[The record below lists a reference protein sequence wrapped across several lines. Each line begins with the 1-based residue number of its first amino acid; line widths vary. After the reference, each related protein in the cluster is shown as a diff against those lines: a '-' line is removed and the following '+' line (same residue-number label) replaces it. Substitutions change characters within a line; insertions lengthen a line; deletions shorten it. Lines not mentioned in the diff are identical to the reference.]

1 MSKVT
6 KELCRLFKIS
16 HLRTSVYHPQTD
28 GLVERFNKTLK
39 NMLKKVV
46 DRDGR
51 NWDFLLPYLMFA
63 IREVPQASTGYSPFE
78 LVYGRHP
85 RGLLDIA
92 KETWE
97 GQTTPFKTVIEHVS
111 MMQDRIAAVMPLV
124 REHME
129 QAQEAQR
136 RVYNRGAKMRSFNP
150 GDKVLVLVPT
160 AESKFLAKW
169 QGPYEIVEKKSEVN
183 YKVLQPGRRK
193 TEQIYHINL
202 LKLWKDREALLS
214 TPATSNPMARPT
226 PEVPIADTLSVAQ
239 RNEVKEFLRGNTDFF
254 SEIPG
259 LTTVVHHD
267 IVVEPGVLINVKPY
281 RIPEARREA
290 VSAEIGKML
299 ALGIIEESH
308 SDWSSPIVLVPKPD
322 GSIRFCNDFR
332 KLNAVSRFDA
342 YPMPRVDELIDQ
354 LGTARYITTLD
365 LTKGYWQIPLTNR
378 AREKT
383 AFSTPDGSFQYTRMP
398 FGLHGAPA
406 SFQRLMDRLLKAHR
420 RYAAAYLDDVVIH
433 SPDWQTHLVR
443 VQAVVD
449 SLKEA
454 GLTANPKKCAIGSEE
469 AKYLGYVIGRGLVK
483 PQIDKVEAIQ
493 KWPQPQNKKQVR
505 AFLGITGYYRRFVPN
520 FATMASPLTDLTKG
534 TKSGLVRWSP
544 EADSAF
550 KALKRA
556 LCTQPVLVAPDFSG
570 DFVVQT
576 DASNVGLGAVL
587 SQVREGEEHPVV
599 YLSRKLNRHEQNYAI
614 VEKECLAI
622 KWALDALRYYLLG
635 RQFRLITDHS
645 PLQWMCNSKE
655 RNSRVTRWF
664 LALQAFR
671 FTVEH
676 RAGRL
681 QANADALSRAPT
693 LLLRLLSRRGWS
705 RGGGYVTRGE
715 EWCLRDG
722 MCPLE
727 FCHIVGTSTPG
738 RSLGSARGT
747 QISGFCSSPWGG
759 LID

>member
-46 DRDGR
+46 DKDGR

-63 IREVPQASTGYSPFE
+63 IREVPQASTGYSPFD

-169 QGPYEIVEKKSEVN
+169 QGPYEIAEKKSEVN

-193 TEQIYHINL
+193 TEQIY
-202 LKLWKDREALLS
+202 
-214 TPATSNPMARPT
+214 RPT

-254 SEIPG
+254 SEMPG

-267 IVVEPGVLINVKPY
+267 IVVEPGVRINVKPY

-290 VSAEIGKML
+290 VSAEIRKML

-398 FGLHGAPA
+398 FGLHGASA
-406 SFQRLMDRLLKAHR
+406 SFQRLIDRLLKAHR

-433 SPDWQTHLVR
+433 SPDWQTHLV
-443 VQAVVD
+443 
-449 SLKEA
+449 
-454 GLTANPKKCAIGSEE
+454 
-469 AKYLGYVIGRGLVK
+469 
-483 PQIDKVEAIQ
+483 
-493 KWPQPQNKKQVR
+493 
-505 AFLGITGYYRRFVPN
+505 
-520 FATMASPLTDLTKG
+520 
-534 TKSGLVRWSP
+534 
-544 EADSAF
+544 
-550 KALKRA
+550 
-556 LCTQPVLVAPDFSG
+556 
-570 DFVVQT
+570 
-576 DASNVGLGAVL
+576 
-587 SQVREGEEHPVV
+587 
-599 YLSRKLNRHEQNYAI
+599 
-614 VEKECLAI
+614 
-622 KWALDALRYYLLG
+622 
-635 RQFRLITDHS
+635 
-645 PLQWMCNSKE
+645 
-655 RNSRVTRWF
+655 
-664 LALQAFR
+664 
-671 FTVEH
+671 
-676 RAGRL
+676 
-681 QANADALSRAPT
+681 
-693 LLLRLLSRRGWS
+693 
-705 RGGGYVTRGE
+705 
-715 EWCLRDG
+715 
-722 MCPLE
+722 
-727 FCHIVGTSTPG
+727 
-738 RSLGSARGT
+738 
-747 QISGFCSSPWGG
+747 
-759 LID
+759 